1 MLGIGA
7 YSLHQA
13 CNRLCSPVEILRQ
26 RVWLLAV
33 IKTKSSL
40 TSNESL
46 PPWRRAGH
54 VPFAFRRFSG
64 NDATMRGPEEIAV
77 VRRFTSAIVMLAALA
92 PPAARAQVNI
102 DQGKAPGQ
110 IYESDCGACHKSMR
124 GLANGRSASALTSF
138 LTEHYTSSAK
148 EAAALAAYV
157 LGGGGGVGSP
167 APVRPPKPTTNAS
180 TEEPKDR
187 EPKDREPKDR
197 DAKRPGKP
205 DVAAKPNVD
214 QGTGA
219 KSQRSSAAGSKPDG
233 EQQQTV
239 VTEPGKPVP
248 GRREPN
254 TGTAARTR
262 GQAPPPPPPK
272 PTTVV
277 VVPSPPVIPNPAPTA
292 AATEPVQSQPG
303 GDAPVPRDN
312 IPD

>member
-7 YSLHQA
+7 HSLRQA

-46 PPWRRAGH
+46 PLWRRAGH

-64 NDATMRGPEEIAV
+64 NDAAMRGSEEIAV

-92 PPAARAQVNI
+92 SPAARAQVNI

-138 LTEHYTSSAK
+138 LSEHYTSSAK

-157 LGGGGGVGSP
+157 LGGGGGVGTP
-167 APVRPPKPTTNAS
+167 TPVRPPKPTTNAS

-187 EPKDREPKDR
+187 

-205 DVAAKPNVD
+205 DAAVKPDVE
-214 QGTGA
+214 QGTGP
-219 KSQRSSAAGSKPDG
+219 KSQRPSAAGTKPDG

-239 VTEPGKPVP
+239 VSEPGKPVP

-262 GQAPPPPPPK
+262 GQAPPPPPPPK

-277 VVPSPPVIPNPAPTA
+277 VVPSPPVIPSPAPTA